1 MSLAADRSEPRDGT
15 GLARHQPNGQH
26 DVVSQPPPLSAA
38 QHRAHTQEA
47 AGDLAGARAT
57 LEHALDGGRANLGE
71 DDPGVLA
78 VAHQLAT
85 VMQRADDFSAARRV
99 LEEAFAAGQW
109 RLGDADP
116 LLLAISFDL
125 GLVAEELGNRHEARK
140 AFGRVAAHGPQVLG
154 DDHWAVTQ
162 ARAYLGED
170 PPTIRLTLDRPVSEM
185 LRNNGAAPTPVPL
198 QAVAPPAPAPAPQ
211 SAPEPQQGPAPQHGP
226 GPQQGLGASRVA
238 AQPPPV
244 PVPQPPVHAPE
255 PAPLTQAQLPYEQ
268 QVQRV
273 APLQR
278 FGPDTGQR
286 YPEPPRQ
293 GPGSGRHGP
302 EATWQD
308 RHVRGGGRLA
318 DDGRS
323 AYPGRGRG
331 PAVFAAIAAGLA
343 AVIAVVAL
351 VIVLA
356 ARNPDGG
363 GTGDVP
369 TLGGQPPTD
378 VRLRDSGSTIE
389 VSWRDPTD
397 GTVSFVVMV
406 GRTGE
411 QLRAMGR
418 LGPAQTELELHGL
431 NARLDYC
438 VAVVAVYAA
447 NKIAT
452 SPQTCTSR
460 TGSTPAPT
468 TSG

>member
-1 MSLAADRSEPRDGT
+1 MT
-15 GLARHQPNGQH
+15 
-26 DVVSQPPPLSAA
+26 VVSQPSPLSAA
-38 QHRAHTQEA
+38 QHRAQAQEA
-47 AGDLAGARAT
+47 GGDLAGARVT
-57 LEHALDGGRANLGE
+57 LQHALDGGRANLGE
-71 DDPGVLA
+71 DDPAVLA
-78 VAHQLAT
+78 VAHQLAA
-85 VMQRADDFSAARRV
+85 VLRRADDFSAARRV
-99 LEEAFAAGQW
+99 LEEAFAAGRV

-116 LLLAISFDL
+116 LMLAISFDL

-140 AFGRVAAHGPQVLG
+140 AFGRVAAHGPQALG

-162 ARAYLGED
+162 ARTYLGEE
-170 PPTIRLTLDRPVSEM
+170 PPTVRLTLDRPVSEM
-185 LRNNGAAPTPVPL
+185 LRDNG
-198 QAVAPPAPAPAPQ
+198 VAP
-211 SAPEPQQGPAPQHGP
+211 
-226 GPQQGLGASRVA
+226 
-238 AQPPPV
+238 
-244 PVPQPPVHAPE
+244 APE
-255 PAPLTQAQLPYEQ
+255 PAPQPPMQAPEPASLAPAQLPYEQ

-286 YPEPPRQ
+286 YPDSPR
-293 GPGSGRHGP
+293 PGRDGSRHGA
-302 EATWQD
+302 ETAWQD
-308 RHVRGGGRLA
+308 RDLRSGGRPVG
-318 DDGRS
+318 DGRS
-323 AYPGRGRG
+323 AYPGLGRG

-363 GTGDVP
+363 GASDVP
-369 TLGGQPPTD
+369 TLGGRPPTD
-378 VRLRDSGSTIE
+378 VRLRDAGSTIE

-411 QLRAMGR
+411 QLKAMGR

-447 NKIAT
+447 NKVAT

>member
-1 MSLAADRSEPRDGT
+1 MIRAGPPDGSGWRATSAACSMT
-15 GLARHQPNGQH
+15 
-26 DVVSQPPPLSAA
+26 VVSQPSPISAA
-38 QHRAHTQEA
+38 QHRARAQEA
-47 AGDLAGARAT
+47 AGDLAGARVT
-57 LEHALDGGRANLGE
+57 LEQALDGGRANLGE
-71 DDPGVLA
+71 DDPAVLA

-85 VMQRADDFSAARRV
+85 VLQRADDFSAARRV

-109 RLGDADP
+109 RLGDAYP
-116 LLLAISFDL
+116 LMLAISFEL

-140 AFGRVAAHGPQVLG
+140 AFGRVAAHGPQALG
-154 DDHWAVTQ
+154 DDHWAVTR

-170 PPTIRLTLDRPVSEM
+170 PPTVRLTLDRPVTEM
-185 LRNNGAAPTPVPL
+185 PRNNGAAPAAVPPPAAA
-198 QAVAPPAPAPAPQ
+198 QPAPAPATQ
-211 SAPEPQQGPAPQHGP
+211 PAPGP
-226 GPQQGLGASRVA
+226 QPASGPQQGGGIQPAA
-238 AQPPPV
+238 AQAPAPSCA
-244 PVPQPPVHAPE
+244 PQPPMQAPG

-268 QVQRV
+268 QVQRL

-286 YPEPPRQ
+286 YPDPPGQ
-293 GPGSGRHGP
+293 GPDSSRHGGEP
-302 EATWQD
+302 AWQD
-308 RHVRGGGRLA
+308 GDVRGGGRPA
-318 DDGRS
+318 DDGRG
-323 AYPGRGRG
+323 AYRGRDRG

-343 AVIAVVAL
+343 AVIAVIAL

-363 GTGDVP
+363 GAGDVP
-369 TLGGQPPTD
+369 TLGGPPPTD
-378 VRLRDSGSTIE
+378 VRLRDAGSTIE

-411 QLRAMGR
+411 QLKAMGR

-438 VAVVAVYAA
+438 VAVVAVYSP
-447 NKIAT
+447 NKVAT

-460 TGSTPAPT
+460 TGSAPAPT

>member
-1 MSLAADRSEPRDGT
+1 MT
-15 GLARHQPNGQH
+15 
-26 DVVSQPPPLSAA
+26 VVSQPSPLSAA
-38 QHRAHTQEA
+38 QHRAQAQEA
-47 AGDLAGARAT
+47 AGDLAGARVT
-57 LEHALDGGRANLGE
+57 LEHALDGGRANLSE
-71 DDPGVLA
+71 DDPAVLA
-78 VAHQLAT
+78 VAHQLAG
-85 VMQRADDFSAARRV
+85 VLQRADDFSAARRA

-116 LLLAISFDL
+116 LMLAISFDL

-140 AFGRVAAHGPQVLG
+140 AFGRVAAHGPQALG
-154 DDHWAVTQ
+154 DDHWAVAQ

-170 PPTIRLTLDRPVSEM
+170 PPTVRLTLDRPVSEM
-185 LRNNGAAPTPVPL
+185 LRNNGAVPAPLPPPAAA
-198 QAVAPPAPAPAPQ
+198 QPAPAPAPQ
-211 SAPEPQQGPAPQHGP
+211 PAPAPAPQPAPALPPAPAPQPAP
-226 GPQQGLGASRVA
+226 GPQQGAGVQHVP
-238 AQPPPV
+238 AQRSAPGPQ
-244 PVPQPPVHAPE
+244 PQPPMQAPE
-255 PAPLTQAQLPYEQ
+255 PAPPAQAQLPYER

-286 YPEPPRQ
+286 YPDAPRQ
-293 GPGSGRHGP
+293 VPGSGRHGA
-302 EATWQD
+302 ETAWQD
-308 RHVRGGGRLA
+308 RDVRSGGRPV

-356 ARNPDGG
+356 ARDPDSG

-369 TLGGQPPTD
+369 TLGGRPPTD
-378 VRLRDSGSTIE
+378 VRLRDAGSTIE

-411 QLRAMGR
+411 QLKAMGR

>member
-1 MSLAADRSEPRDGT
+1 MT
-15 GLARHQPNGQH
+15 
-26 DVVSQPPPLSAA
+26 VVSQPSPPSAA
-38 QHRAHTQEA
+38 QHRARAQEA
-47 AGDLAGARAT
+47 AGDLAGARMT
-57 LEHALDGGRANLGE
+57 LELALDGGRATLGE
-71 DDPGVLA
+71 DHPAVLA

-85 VMQRADDFSAARRV
+85 VLQRAGDFSAARRV

-116 LLLAISFDL
+116 LMLAISFDL

-140 AFGRVAAHGPQVLG
+140 AFGRVAAHGPQALG
-154 DDHWAVTQ
+154 DDHWAVTR

-170 PPTIRLTLDRPVSEM
+170 PPTVRLTLDRPVIEM
-185 LRNNGAAPTPVPL
+185 LRDNGAAPAPVTP
-198 QAVAPPAPAPAPQ
+198 QAAAEPVPAPAPQ
-211 SAPEPQQGPAPQHGP
+211 PARGPQHGP
-226 GPQQGLGASRVA
+226 EPRPESGHVTARRSAPGPAPEQPVQAPGPEQPVQAPGPVAPNPQQLA
-238 AQPPPV
+238 PV
-244 PVPQPPVHAPE
+244 
-255 PAPLTQAQLPYEQ
+255 
-268 QVQRV
+268 
-273 APLQR
+273 QR
-278 FGPDTGQR
+278 FGPETGQR
-286 YPEPPRQ
+286 YPDPPYRA
-293 GPGSGRHGP
+293 PDGSRHGG
-302 EATWQD
+302 ETAWQD
-308 RHVRGGGRLA
+308 RQVRGGGRPG

-351 VIVLA
+351 VIVLS

-378 VRLRDSGSTIE
+378 VQLRDAGSTIE

-411 QLRAMGR
+411 QLKAMGR

-447 NKIAT
+447 NKVAT

-460 TGSTPAPT
+460 TGSTPTPT
-468 TSG
+468 TSD